1 MHEYLEPNFR
11 DDFNYPS
18 LNRRDLMS
26 LDTIKEK
33 DFPRK
38 KINQINSKRNWS
50 INLYNLDIDKSY
62 PRKRDV
68 YLNKVDFVN
77 KIDDIEKARPAKER
91 ILNKPDYLF
100 NVRDIEKAYP
110 RKERQFYG
118 KNYFNNKNAENKILT
133 PQYPLQNNYNKN
145 FNNNNLVNN
154 NENFKGQISNYS
166 LNDRYKHNDL
176 LYKNEYNNKNYN
188 NFNNNVN
195 NDRYNRYNNKYNDY
209 HYDRDINKIMLNEYK
224 NNLNTINKNNICLYK
239 NKKKN
244 NLSKSSEKIR
254 MTPLDIHH
262 ILQNQ
267 KDYKDT
273 IHDIFNNYPNY
284 IDDSKP
290 DNYLLNH
297 HHDLII
303 GTPNKNSRLDVM
315 MNKSNKLLSYD
326 FSSKINLNDYN
337 RRNKYN
343 FMNTDDS
350 VKINRKIPLEF
361 KNQGLEPLYKELDN
375 YKPKT
380 YEQHLDSFTQNF

>member
-110 RKERQFYG
+110 RKERQFHG
-118 KNYFNNKNAENKILT
+118 KNYFNNKNTENKILT
-133 PQYPLQNNYNKN
+133 PQYPLQNNYNRI

-154 NENFKGQISNYS
+154 NENYKGQISNYS

-176 LYKNEYNNKNYN
+176 LYKNEYNNNNYYSI
-188 NFNNNVN
+188 NNNIN
-195 NDRYNRYNNKYNDY
+195 NDKYNRYNNKCN
-209 HYDRDINKIMLNEYK
+209 DRDINKNMHNDYK
-224 NNLNTINKNNICLYK
+224 NNLNIFIKNYICLYK

-262 ILQNQ
+262 IIQNQ

-284 IDDSKP
+284 INDSKP
-290 DNYLLNH
+290 DNYILNH

-315 MNKSNKLLSYD
+315 MDRSNKLLSYD
-326 FSSKINLNDYN
+326 FSSKINLNDNN

-350 VKINRKIPLEF
+350 VKINRKIPVEF

>member
-110 RKERQFYG
+110 RKERQFHG
-118 KNYFNNKNAENKILT
+118 KNYFNNKNTENKILT
-133 PQYPLQNNYNKN
+133 PQYPLQNNYNRI

-154 NENFKGQISNYS
+154 NENYKGQISNYS
-166 LNDRYKHNDL
+166 LNDRYKYNDL
-176 LYKNEYNNKNYN
+176 LYKNEYNNNNYN
-188 NFNNNVN
+188 NTNNNVN
-195 NDRYNRYNNKYNDY
+195 ND
-209 HYDRDINKIMLNEYK
+209 
-224 NNLNTINKNNICLYK
+224 
-239 NKKKN
+239 
-244 NLSKSSEKIR
+244 
-254 MTPLDIHH
+254 
-262 ILQNQ
+262 
-267 KDYKDT
+267 
-273 IHDIFNNYPNY
+273 
-284 IDDSKP
+284 
-290 DNYLLNH
+290 
-297 HHDLII
+297 
-303 GTPNKNSRLDVM
+303 
-315 MNKSNKLLSYD
+315 
-326 FSSKINLNDYN
+326 
-337 RRNKYN
+337 
-343 FMNTDDS
+343 
-350 VKINRKIPLEF
+350 
-361 KNQGLEPLYKELDN
+361 
-375 YKPKT
+375 
-380 YEQHLDSFTQNF
+380 